1 MKHNNLQSP
10 ENIIYNL
17 DPGNRKCADCGSE
30 NPTEVSVNHGIL
42 ICENC
47 AIVHS
52 LLGRSISYVRH
63 IHSEWDDYLL
73 SFILLGGNTLFIKT
87 LEELKVNQ
95 ELSVQEKYSTYA
107 LDYYRRN
114 LKSKVLDGKE
124 IPIDYENPNECIENP
139 KNSFIEFEDYIIKD
153 DKKREEEK
161 KKENMTESLI
171 NKEIEEKQKEIK
183 DINTNNIAKSL
194 IPKGIYLAP
203 QPKNV
208 IQFFEMVGKGFKEGS
223 QKTLQSIKKAG
234 DYFIEKTTPASEQ
247 IKATFGT
254 GFKDIIDNIKKMTKK
269 AQHPIQVEPQ
279 PQCQCEYYNINQ
291 IEDIEGD
298 APSAIS
304 CGEGVQN
311 EVPKTYT
318 NTGNSQVVS

>member
-1 MKHNNLQSP
+1 MKQNNFVSP

-52 LLGRSISYVRH
+52 LLGRSISYVRP

-73 SFILLGGNTLFIKT
+73 SFILLGGNSQFIKQ
-87 LEELKVNQ
+87 LEDLKVNQ

-124 IPIDYENPNECIENP
+124 IPIDYQNPNECIENP
-139 KNSFIEFEDYIIKD
+139 KNSFIEFEDYIIQD
-153 DKKREEEK
+153 DIKREEEK
-161 KKENMTESLI
+161 KKENMTESMI
-171 NKEIEEKQKEIK
+171 NKAIEEKQKEINDSK
-183 DINTNNIAKSL
+183 TNDKTF

-234 DYFIEKTTPASEQ
+234 NYFIEKTTPASEQ

-254 GFKDIIDNIKKMTKK
+254 GLKDILDNIKKMTKK
-269 AQHPIQVEPQ
+269 TKHPVESQ

-291 IEDIEGD
+291 IEDIAQD

-304 CGEGVQN
+304 CVEEKKN
-311 EVPKTYT
+311 EVPKMYT
-318 NTGNSQVVS
+318 NTGNSQVVN

>member
-1 MKHNNLQSP
+1 MKHNNFESP

-30 NPTEVSVNHGIL
+30 NPTEVSINHGIL

-52 LLGRSISYVRH
+52 LLGRSISYVRP

-73 SFILLGGNTLFIKT
+73 SFILLGGNTQFIKS

-95 ELSVQEKYSTYA
+95 ELSVQEKYTTYA

-124 IPIDYENPNECIENP
+124 IPIDYDNPSECIENP

-153 DKKREEEK
+153 DIKREEEK

-183 DINTNNIAKSL
+183 DINTNDTFHKNF

-208 IQFFEMVGKGFKEGS
+208 IQFFEMVGKGFKEGG

-247 IKATFGT
+247 IKATFGI
-254 GFKDIIDNIKKMTKK
+254 GLKDILDNIKKMTKK
-269 AQHPIQVEPQ
+269 SQHPPPKESNP
-279 PQCQCEYYNINQ
+279 QCEYYNINQ
-291 IEDIEGD
+291 IEDMGED
-298 APSAIS
+298 APSAVS
-304 CGEGVQN
+304 CGEDKKN
-311 EVPKTYT
+311 EGPKMYT
-318 NTGNSQVVS
+318 NTGNSQVVN